1 VNPKIHKIIYLFLS
15 SLFQVKFKL
24 LELENKHFLSEGIV
38 QKFWD
43 ALNKHANESTENC
56 RKTLVR
62 LFPEA
67 SAEDVKEVLES
78 NSLQATFVETEL
90 GSTHRR
96 KKFVEKLEYYLKPSI
111 LEFHEIAKSTPKL
124 AKVIL

>member
-1 VNPKIHKIIYLFLS
+1 
-15 SLFQVKFKL
+15 LFQVKFKL
-24 LELENKHFLSEGIV
+24 LELENTHFVPEKIAQGL
-38 QKFWD
+38 WD
-43 ALNKHANESTENC
+43 TLNKNAIESTENC
-56 RKTLVR
+56 RKTLGR
-62 LFPEA
+62 LFPGA
-67 SAEDVKEVLES
+67 SEEDVKEVLES